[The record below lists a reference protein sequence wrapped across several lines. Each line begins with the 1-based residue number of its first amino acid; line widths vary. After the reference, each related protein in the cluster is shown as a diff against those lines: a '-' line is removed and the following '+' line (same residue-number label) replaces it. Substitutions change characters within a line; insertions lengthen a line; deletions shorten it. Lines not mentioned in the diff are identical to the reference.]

1 MFKCKTY
8 TQVDTLKPEATLT
21 LYCEGWYT
29 LLCQRVEPEHHSSA
43 QDQPF
48 TLIGALDDAAF
59 SDGLIESAEG
69 QKIHIHSS
77 ILRLN
82 GFDSTSCPMPTNL
95 AKSASPNHQSPP
107 SASMDTKRSNHQSP
121 DIQISIVPPAS
132 TTPTATANGGGRCRT
147 SSSFL
152 LSPKLLISPSLE
164 LFHLPSKLAS
174 NLSNSFNC
182 LSASIKPP
190 ADSDPFTLHRNN
202 ISTSDSNL
210 KASLNPSSASSRPNI
225 FTFAGD
231 FVYRQPKGCP
241 PLSPYRSKSPLW
253 TGNSVGSADT
263 PPLSP
268 LIPAEVLQT
277 LPVGLLRPIC
287 HWLYAECLPTGLD
300 EETLERLIEFTD
312 GMSRLGKMTELC
324 HSYLQMVRLKKCMF
338 KCPQLICI

>member
-1 MFKCKTY
+1 M
-8 TQVDTLKPEATLT
+8 QVDSLKPDHSLT
-21 LYCEGWYT
+21 LFCDGWYT
-29 LLCQRVEPEHHSSA
+29 LLCLRVEPEHHSHA
-43 QDQPF
+43 HDQPF
-48 TLIGALDDAAF
+48 TLIGALDDPAF

-69 QKIHIHSS
+69 QPIHIHSS

-82 GFDSTSCPMPTNL
+82 GFDSSSCPMPTNV
-95 AKSASPNHQSPP
+95 AQSTSPNQSPT
-107 SASMDTKRSNHQSP
+107 STASNVDIKRSNQSP
-121 DIQISIVPPAS
+121 EIQISIDPPA
-132 TTPTATANGGGRCRT
+132 TTPTPPSLGRCRT

-190 ADSDPFTLHRNN
+190 GDSDPFTLIRNN

-210 KASLNPSSASSRPNI
+210 KASLNPSSAAARPNI

-253 TGNSVGSADT
+253 TGSGVGSADT

-268 LIPAEVLQT
+268 LTPAEVLQT

-287 HWLYAECLPTGLD
+287 HWLYAECLPAGLD

-324 HSYLQMVRLKKCMF
+324 HSYLQMVRLKKCKSF
-338 KCPQLICI
+338 IHQCTA

>member
-1 MFKCKTY
+1 M
-8 TQVDTLKPEATLT
+8 P
-21 LYCEGWYT
+21 
-29 LLCQRVEPEHHSSA
+29 SSTTTA
-43 QDQPF
+43 Q
-48 TLIGALDDAAF
+48 
-59 SDGLIESAEG
+59 SA
-69 QKIHIHSS
+69 
-77 ILRLN
+77 
-82 GFDSTSCPMPTNL
+82 CPTNQH
-95 AKSASPNHQSPP
+95 HQSPP
-107 SASMDTKRSNHQSP
+107 SASVDSKRSNQSP
-121 DIQISIVPPAS
+121 DIQISIIPPS
-132 TTPTATANGGGRCRT
+132 TTPTATATLGGRCRT

-190 ADSDPFTLHRNN
+190 ADSDPFTLIRNN

-210 KASLNPSSASSRPNI
+210 KASLNPSSAASRPNI

-253 TGNSVGSADT
+253 SGSVGGSSADT

-268 LIPAEVLQT
+268 LTPAEVLQT
-277 LPVGLLRPIC
+277 LPFGLLRPIC

-300 EETLERLIEFTD
+300 EDTLERLIEFTD

-324 HSYLQMVRLKKCMF
+324 HSYLQMVRLKKCMCF
-338 KCPQLICI
+338 NLRDERDY